1 MAYTEG
7 MSDSNKKFP
16 NGADFYYQS
25 RHRYYKDWYWY
36 LPESL
41 KYLIVAI
48 SILTIPLFVSFI
60 GSGFDRGEYISLI
73 FFIGLCLWSGVTG
86 TNDAWWMPERVTD
99 HFKYDSRITDD
110 GVNRDS
116 TNVLSDGIAQFLFV
130 IVASPINAAQWIG
143 LIFCFTGPFVI
154 GAFLG
159 GKLMLDTTFVWL
171 FLLAASWLYMLGYS
185 HINDKNEELRT
196 SIVNGINGRQSSADN
211 IREDDESRNVQYDI
225 IQLCKKQLALET
237 SMYCLSIV
245 SIELLILNFL

>member
-1 MAYTEG
+1 

-16 NGADFYYQS
+16 NGADFYYQR

-41 KYLIVAI
+41 KYVIVAI

-60 GSGFDRGEYISLI
+60 GSGFVRGEYISLI
-73 FFIGLCLWSGVTG
+73 FFIGLGLWSGVTG
-86 TNDAWWMPERVTD
+86 TDDPWWMPERVTD
-99 HFKYDSRITDD
+99 HFKYDSRIADD
-110 GVNRDS
+110 AVNRDS

-130 IVASPINAAQWIG
+130 IVASPINAVKWIS
-143 LIFCFTGPFVI
+143 LIFYFTGPFVI

-159 GKLMLDTTFVWL
+159 SKLMLDTTFFWL
-171 FLLAASWLYMLGYS
+171 FLLAASWPYMLGYA
-185 HINDKNEELRT
+185 HIKNKNEELRT
-196 SIVNGINGRQSSADN
+196 SIVNGINERQSSADN

-225 IQLCKKQLALET
+225 IQLCKKQLTLET
-237 SMYCLSIV
+237 WMYCLSIV